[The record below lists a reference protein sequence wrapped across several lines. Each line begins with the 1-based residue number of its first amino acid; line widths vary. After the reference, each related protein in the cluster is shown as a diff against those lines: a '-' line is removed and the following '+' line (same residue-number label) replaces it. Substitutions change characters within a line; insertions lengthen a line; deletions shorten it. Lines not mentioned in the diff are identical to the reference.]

1 MWRVPRR
8 GGHRAVLHRAHRPHG
23 SDRPH
28 RSDGDD
34 GADGHDRIGGDTGNN
49 GTHRRDGTA
58 GRDRADRAHGPD
70 RPDERRAL
78 RPRDVGQSGEIV
90 SRAVPPRAG
99 RGRPTALL
107 VIGTRPEAIKLGP
120 LFRALRDGLQ
130 VEPMVV
136 TTGQHQAVVDDVLE
150 LFGIVPQCSLRLP
163 KRPADG
169 LARLYADLLGRLDQ
183 VMALLDPD
191 VVVVQGDTASVL
203 AGAHTAFLQRRPVV
217 HVEAGLRSWSLSA
230 PFPEEA
236 NRRLVSTLAALHL
249 APTPTAEANLLLEG
263 HSPDSV
269 LVTGNTAVDALFFAV
284 GAPVPLPDARLESAC
299 AAGRRLV
306 VVTAHRRES
315 WGDGMRRIASAVAA
329 LADAHPEVLFAT
341 VTHMNP
347 SVRKVFETSFAARSN
362 VFVTGPLRY
371 VQFVRLLACAEVVL
385 TDSGG
390 IQEEAPVLSVPVL
403 VLRDRTERTEGVEAG
418 AAVLVGTDAG
428 AIITATHR
436 ALTEPGARSK
446 AVPGSPYG
454 DGKAAG
460 RSAAA
465 IGWFLGLC
473 PRPDPFDAGRPISPP
488 SSVAT
493 H

>member
-1 MWRVPRR
+1 
-8 GGHRAVLHRAHRPHG
+8 
-23 SDRPH
+23 
-28 RSDGDD
+28 
-34 GADGHDRIGGDTGNN
+34 
-49 GTHRRDGTA
+49 
-58 GRDRADRAHGPD
+58 
-70 RPDERRAL
+70 L